1 MSASKLLPAAGGLI
15 GWAAAFTW
23 VYALHGIGCASGW
36 EQVDLGPAN
45 LQRLVLVLSWAV
57 WVLVLVLSWAVW
69 VLVLALWLWRARRR
83 RVNNAGAAAGP
94 GRLLLRLIE
103 LTAWVGL
110 AATVVSLMPVVTHA
124 LCI

>member
-1 MSASKLLPAAGGLI
+1 MSAPKLLPAAGGLI
-15 GWAAAFTW
+15 GWAAAFPW

-36 EQVDLGPAN
+36 EQVDLGPAS

-57 WVLVLVLSWAVW
+57 WVLL
-69 VLVLALWLWRARRR
+69 LALWLWRARRR
-83 RVNNAGAAAGP
+83 RVNFNAGAEAGHD
-94 GRLLLRLIE
+94 RLLLRLAE
-103 LTAWVGL
+103 VTAWVGL

>member
-1 MSASKLLPAAGGLI
+1 LSAPKLLPAAGGLI
-15 GWAAAFTW
+15 GWAAAFTG

-36 EQVDLGPAN
+36 ERVDLGPAT

-57 WVLVLVLSWAVW
+57 WVMLLS
-69 VLVLALWLWRARRR
+69 LSLSLSLSLWRARRR

-94 GRLLLRLIE
+94 GRLLLRLTE

>member
-1 MSASKLLPAAGGLI
+1 MSAPKLLPAAGGLI

-36 EQVDLGPAN
+36 ERVDLGPAS

-57 WVLVLVLSWAVW
+57 WVAL
-69 VLVLALWLWRARRR
+69 LALWLWRARRR
-83 RVNNAGAAAGP
+83 RVNVDVGAAARP
-94 GRLLLRLIE
+94 GRLLLRLTE
-103 LTAWVGL
+103 LTAWAGQ

>member
-1 MSASKLLPAAGGLI
+1 MSAPKLLPAAGGLI

-36 EQVDLGPAN
+36 ERVDLGPAS

-57 WVLVLVLSWAVW
+57 WVMLLS
-69 VLVLALWLWRARRR
+69 LWLWRARRR
-83 RVNNAGAAAGP
+83 RVNGNAGAAAGP
-94 GRLLLRLIE
+94 GRLLLRLTE